1 MRYSDCF
8 GSWVGTS
15 VLSII
20 YTHMT
25 LPADD
30 QTDTK
35 GQHTPDSVQDNKQ
48 DNQDNHDNTPQDDDN
63 DIDRKAKY
71 DELEAKY
78 EGQVKSNQYQQ
89 RKAKKKY
96 EEKDD
101 HAADLES
108 RLKALEDE
116 KAASE
121 AQSKLR

>member
-1 MRYSDCF
+1 
-8 GSWVGTS
+8 
-15 VLSII
+15 
-20 YTHMT
+20 MT
-25 LPADD
+25 LPAGD

-35 GQHTPDSVQDNKQ
+35 GQHTPDSEHD
-48 DNQDNHDNTPQDDDN
+48 DNQDNHDNQQQHDDN
-63 DIDRKAKY
+63 IDRKAKY

-116 KAASE
+116 KATSE
-121 AQSKLR
+121 AKNKLR